1 MSMEILLAMHI
12 KKKTELCIIIPSSNF
27 ISEQLHNNIKQ
38 GKMQPYSLW
47 VGLFWFRRENNKMNE
62 LKDLM
67 KTQRNYYALLISIL
81 TKETAKESLM
91 DMGIAPD
98 GEEE

>member
-1 MSMEILLAMHI
+1 
-12 KKKTELCIIIPSSNF
+12 
-27 ISEQLHNNIKQ
+27 
-38 GKMQPYSLW
+38 
-47 VGLFWFRRENNKMNE
+47 MNE

-98 GEEE
+98 GEEEQTNAKIM

>member
-1 MSMEILLAMHI
+1 MIQ
-12 KKKTELCIIIPSSNF
+12 K
-27 ISEQLHNNIKQ
+27 
-38 GKMQPYSLW
+38 
-47 VGLFWFRRENNKMNE
+47 ENNKMNE